1 MGSRM
6 RGHGTVSWAGPGSPQ
21 IERNLSKKKGLMLYG
36 GDA

>member
-6 RGHGTVSWAGPGSPQ
+6 RGHGTVSWAGQGSPQ
-21 IERNLSKKKGLMLYG
+21 IERNLSKKKGLMLHG

>member
-6 RGHGTVSWAGPGSPQ
+6 RGHGTVSSAGPGSSQ
-21 IERNLSKKKGLMLYG
+21 IARNLSRKKGLMLHG